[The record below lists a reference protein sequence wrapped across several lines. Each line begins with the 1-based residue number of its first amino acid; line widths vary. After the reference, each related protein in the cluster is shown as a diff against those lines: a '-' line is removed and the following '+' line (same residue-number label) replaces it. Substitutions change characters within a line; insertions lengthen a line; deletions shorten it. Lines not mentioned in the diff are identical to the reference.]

1 MFSLLLGKKPY
12 DNNDLIRLR
21 EKIKKNCKKQ
31 RSTGRAYKNINIL
44 YNNKIKII
52 IEPILQEFRL
62 VQLLLE
68 YLLIISP
75 HNHLFT
81 ISWSR

>member
-1 MFSLLLGKKPY
+1 MK
-12 DNNDLIRLR
+12 
-21 EKIKKNCKKQ
+21 
-31 RSTGRAYKNINIL
+31 
-44 YNNKIKII
+44 
-52 IEPILQEFRL
+52 PILQEFRL

-68 YLLIISP
+68 YLLIKSP